1 MKVRLQNW
9 RKPNNSKSQL
19 PDQTSSSRKQLQFS
33 LTEKKKKKN
42 KAGAK
47 TEIRSSEVT
56 PTKLTDLDFEV
67 MVAVVI

>member
-33 LTEKKKKKN
+33 HTEKKKK
-42 KAGAK
+42 
-47 TEIRSSEVT
+47 
-56 PTKLTDLDFEV
+56 TKQGQKPKSDLQK
-67 MVAVVI
+67 

>member
-33 LTEKKKKKN
+33 LTEKKKKK
-42 KAGAK
+42 K
-47 TEIRSSEVT
+47 TKQGQKPKS
-56 PTKLTDLDFEV
+56 DLQK
-67 MVAVVI
+67 